1 MQIFIICDRGMIF
14 LKTLLTR
21 GYSTLALTKQ
31 QNPKTCLKLKTEA
44 GYFYDFT

>member
-14 LKTLLTR
+14 LRTLLTR
-21 GYSTLALTKQ
+21 GYSTLALTTKLYPE
-31 QNPKTCLKLKTEA
+31 NMPRLKTET

>member
-14 LKTLLTR
+14 LRTLLTR
-21 GYSTLALTKQ
+21 GYSTLVLTTQ
-31 QNPKTCLKLKTEA
+31 LYPKNLSRLKTET